1 MNGHAAQGR
10 PVNGDAAHGRPV
22 TAGLRIRLAR
32 AAVAAVWLYEGLWC
46 KVLGGDGDQRAIVAA
61 VPLLPP
67 SLAAAA
73 LTGIGLAE
81 TALAGW
87 VLTGRSPRAAAVAQT
102 VLLVAFNAGGL
113 LFAGDRIDAAGRM
126 LTANAALLAL
136 AWLLATPPAPRP
148 AHA

>member
-1 MNGHAAQGR
+1 M
-10 PVNGDAAHGRPV
+10 
-22 TAGLRIRLAR
+22 TTWFAR

-46 KVLGGDGDQRAIVAA
+46 KVLGGDGDQQAIVAA

-67 SLAAAA
+67 ALAAAA

-81 TALAGW
+81 VAVAAW
-87 VLTGRSPRAAAVAQT
+87 VLTGRRARAAAVTQT

-113 LFAGDRIDAAGRM
+113 LFAGDRIADAGRM

-136 AWLLATPPAPRP
+136 VWLLATPRTQSAPSAQSAPRTP
-148 AHA
+148 GTPPTPSTPRHAHG